1 MVRILFLLGIV
12 LLCASFIK
20 KNEPENFL
28 RHRFVVLPTS
38 TLTINGKTNINNF
51 KCGIQRYCGADT
63 LVIKETPNEKPV
75 ILKGFVGLEATTFDC
90 GLAPMTHDFN
100 KTLKANDFPII
111 GIDFRSFERI
121 PDLTCPQDKFL
132 AEVAISM
139 AGVTK
144 LFKMPC
150 LFETTRKGEIFLRGE
165 RAFQFSDFNLK
176 APQRMMG
183 MIKVN
188 ENLFVQFN
196 LSLKL
201 DGNRW

>member
-1 MVRILFLLGIV
+1 MSRTVNLVVV
-12 LLCASFIK
+12 LVLCCSFCIK
-20 KNEPENFL
+20 SGPENFL

-38 TLTINGKTNINNF
+38 TLTINGKTNVNNF
-51 KCGIQRYCGADT
+51 KCGIHRYCGADT
-63 LVIKETPNEKPV
+63 LVIKETPHEKPI

-90 GLAPMTHDFN
+90 GIAPMTHDFN
-100 KTLKANDFPII
+100 KTLKSSDFPTI
-111 GIDFRSFERI
+111 GIDFKSFERI
-121 PDLTCPQDKFL
+121 PDLTCTQDKFA

-150 LFETTRKGEIFLRGE
+150 TFETTKKGEIFLRGE
-165 RAFQFSDFNLK
+165 RSFLFSDFNLK

-188 ENLFVQFN
+188 EKLFVQFN

-201 DGNRW
+201 DVNRW